1 MENPLRLI
9 IVALVLLLLG
19 VLLPTLMVLQLVE
32 STLLLNFL
40 SYDCSTAGL
49 ITGFNGIALYRCR
62 RE

>member
-1 MENPLRLI
+1 MQNPLRLI
-9 IVALVLLLLG
+9 IAALVLLLLG

-40 SYDCSTAGL
+40 SYGSSTAGL
-49 ITGFNGIALYRCR
+49 VLGFVGIAQYTRR

>member
-32 STLLLNFL
+32 STLALNFIA
-40 SYDCSTAGL
+40 YGCSTAGL
-49 ITGFNGIALYRCR
+49 VTGFIGIALYRRR